1 MMIVHA
7 GLALACPSCAAGRV
21 ARGLVLGDAF
31 WFHLWA
37 ITLPFVIVVVIAYA
51 VLRRVER
58 LDARDDATD
67 RHALGGDRR

>member
-1 MMIVHA
+1 MMIVHT
-7 GLALACPSCAAGRV
+7 GLALACPSCATGRV

-31 WFHLWA
+31 WFHLLA

-58 LDARDDATD
+58 RDAREYATD
-67 RHALGGDRR
+67 RYARGGDRR